1 MTRRCFAYLFSSL
14 LLVVSCGQR
23 RTTNYQ
29 LLTNDILLITI
40 DTLRADSVGYS
51 GNAHVRT
58 PFLDSLAARGIVFT
72 NAHAHNVVTLPSHVN
87 ILTGLYP
94 WQHGVR
100 DNAGFVLD
108 PKFPTVASMLRAKGY
123 ATGAFIG
130 AFPLDARFGLNHG
143 FDVYDDNYGKR
154 DTSTDFVMQERPASA
169 VLDAAA
175 KWWTSNAGRK
185 RFMWVH
191 LYDAHAPYRP
201 PPQFTNPD
209 PYLGEIESVD
219 DALSKQLVPLISNDT
234 LVIVTGDHG
243 EARGDHGELTHG
255 LFAYESTLKIPLI
268 VAGAGIAHRVE
279 AGYVRHIDIAPT
291 ILARAGVEP
300 SHDMKGASLL
310 DAIGHRDTYFEALSA
325 SLNRG
330 WAPLTGVIH
339 SGDKYIELPLSELYA
354 LPDEQHNLRD
364 ERRRDADTAR
374 QLLASMHGSIARA
387 QVSAEEATQ
396 LRSLG
401 YVAGNANAKASY
413 GRDDDPK
420 NLIAIDTKMHDVI
433 DAYEHGDLAHAVA
446 LSREVV
452 RAQPDMPAGLELLA
466 FTLQQSEHVDEAIAL
481 YRRLKSDDAKV
492 QLALLLSETGRSA
505 EATQILAPM
514 SNNIDALN
522 AYGIALSD
530 QGKLDDA
537 MRIFTR
543 VLQSD
548 PNNAPALQNLGIT
561 ALRRDDLNAAREHLD
576 RALALNPRLPLALN
590 TRGVVYAREHDFPHA
605 VELWNRAVAA
615 DPRQYDALFN
625 IGLVEGRAGHTA
637 AAREALRRFVK
648 SAPPARYADD
658 IKTARQALASLQ

>member
-1 MTRRCFAYLFSSL
+1 MSCL
-14 LLVVSCGQR
+14 LLITSCSHHEQPATGNRQP
-23 RTTNYQ
+23 
-29 LLTNDILLITI
+29 DVILITI
-40 DTLRADSVGYS
+40 DTLRADSVGYA
-51 GNAHVRT
+51 GNTHVKT
-58 PFLDSLAARGIVFT
+58 PFLDSLAARGVAFS

-100 DNAGFVLD
+100 DNAGFALD
-108 PKFPTVASMLRAKGY
+108 PKFPTLASMLHDKGY
-123 ATGAFIG
+123 ATGAFVG

-143 FDVYDDNYGKR
+143 FDVYDDNYGKGAA
-154 DTSTDFVMQERPASA
+154 STDFIIQERPATA
-169 VLDAAA
+169 VLDAAT
-175 KWWTSNAGRK
+175 KWWSATAGRK
-185 RFMWVH
+185 RFLWVH

-219 DALSKQLVPLISNDT
+219 DALSKQLAPIIGNDT

-255 LFAYESTLKIPLI
+255 LFAYESTLKVPLI
-268 VAGAGIAHRVE
+268 VAGGGIAHRLE
-279 AGYVRHIDIAPT
+279 SGYVRHIDIAPT
-291 ILARAGVEP
+291 ILARSGGVP
-300 SHDMKGASLL
+300 SHDMRGASLL
-310 DAIGHRDTYFEALSA
+310 DPIGNRDSYFEALSA

-339 SGDKYIELPLSELYA
+339 GENKYIELPIAELYD

-364 ERRRDADTAR
+364 DRRREVDVAR
-374 QLLASMHGSIARA
+374 HLLASMHSDVTRAR
-387 QVSAEEATQ
+387 VSPEEAAQ

-413 GRDDDPK
+413 GPADDPK
-420 NLIAIDTKMHDVI
+420 TLIAIDTKMHDVI
-433 DAYEHGDLAHAVA
+433 DAYEHGDLPRAVA
-446 LSREVV
+446 LAREVV

-466 FTLQQSEHVDEAIAL
+466 FTLQQSEHVEEAIAL
-481 YRRLKSDDAKV
+481 YRRLKSNDAKV
-492 QLALLLSETGRSA
+492 QLALLLSESGKSA
-505 EATQILAPM
+505 EAAQILAPI
-514 SNNIDALN
+514 SDNPDALN
-522 AYGIALSD
+522 AYGITLSD

-537 MRIFTR
+537 VRVFNR

-548 PNNAPALQNLGIT
+548 PNNAPALENLGIT
-561 ALRRDDLNAAREHLD
+561 ALRRDDVAAARANLD

-590 TRGVVYAREHDFPHA
+590 TRGVVYARENDFPHA
-605 VELWNRAVAA
+605 VAMWQRAVAV

-637 AAREALRRFVK
+637 AAREALQRFVK
-648 SAPPARYADD
+648 TAPAARYSED
-658 IKTARQALASLQ
+658 IRTARQALAALR

>member
-1 MTRRCFAYLFSSL
+1 MTKRFYVCLFSCL
-14 LLVVSCGQR
+14 LLLAGCHPEQPSTPATQ
-23 RTTNYQ
+23 Q
-29 LLTNDILLITI
+29 LSNSIILITI
-40 DTLRADSVGYS
+40 DTLRADSVGYA
-51 GNAHVRT
+51 GNTRVKT

-108 PKFPTVASMLRAKGY
+108 PKFPTLASLLHDKGY

-143 FDVYDDNYGKR
+143 FDVYDDNYGKGSS
-154 DTSTDFVMQERPASA
+154 STDFIMQERPATA
-169 VLDAAA
+169 VLAAA
-175 KWWTSNAGRK
+175 TKWWSANDGRK

-191 LYDAHAPYRP
+191 LYDAHAPYKP

-219 DALSKQLVPLISNDT
+219 DALSKQLAPLIANDT
-234 LVIVTGDHG
+234 LVVVTGDHG

-268 VAGAGIAHRVE
+268 VAGAGIAHRNE

-291 ILARAGVEP
+291 ILGNRTPEMRGV
-300 SHDMKGASLL
+300 SLL
-310 DAIGHRDTYFEALSA
+310 EPIGSRDSYFEALSA

-330 WAPLTGVIH
+330 WAPLTGIIH
-339 SGDKYIELPLSELYA
+339 NSGKYIELPISELYA

-364 ERRRDADTAR
+364 DRRRDVDAAR
-374 QLLASMHGSIARA
+374 QLLASCTTGSQPVARS
-387 QVSAEEATQ
+387 QVSAEDAAQ

-401 YVAGNANAKASY
+401 YVAGNANQKASY
-413 GRDDDPK
+413 GPNDDPK
-420 NLIAIDTKMHDVI
+420 NLIAVDTKMHGVI
-433 DAYEHGDLAHAVA
+433 DAYERGEIAKSVA
-446 LSREVV
+446 LAREVV

-466 FTLQQSEHVDEAIAL
+466 FTLQQSEHVGEAIAI

-505 EATQILAPM
+505 EAAQILAPM
-514 SNNIDALN
+514 SGNIDALN
-522 AYGIALSD
+522 AYGIALAD
-530 QGKLDDA
+530 QGRFDEA
-537 MRIFTR
+537 MSVFNR
-543 VLQSD
+543 VLQTD

-561 ALRRDDLNAAREHLD
+561 ALRRDDLAGAQQNLD

-590 TRGVVYAREHDFPHA
+590 TRGVVYARENDFPHA
-605 VELWNRAVAA
+605 VEYWQLAVKV

-625 IGLVEGRAGHTA
+625 IGLVEGRAGHVA
-637 AAREALRRFVK
+637 AARDALQRFVRT
-648 SAPPARYADD
+648 APPARYAEE
-658 IKTARQALASLQ
+658 IKTAKQALR

>member
-1 MTRRCFAYLFSSL
+1 M
-14 LLVVSCGQR
+14 VVNCLSCHSRQPATDNR
-23 RTTNYQ
+23 Q
-29 LLTNDILLITI
+29 PAPDVILITI
-40 DTLRADSVGYS
+40 DTLRADSVGYA
-51 GNAHVRT
+51 GNRHVRT

-100 DNAGFVLD
+100 DNAGFALD
-108 PKFPTVASMLRAKGY
+108 PKFPTIASMLRGKGY

-143 FDVYDDNYGKR
+143 FDLYDDNYGKR

-175 KWWTSNAGRK
+175 KWWTSNNGRK

-201 PPQFTNPD
+201 PPRFTNPD
-209 PYLGEIESVD
+209 PYLGAIESVD
-219 DALSKQLVPLISNDT
+219 DALSKQLAPLIGNCT

-291 ILARAGVEP
+291 ILTRAGAEP

-310 DAIGHRDTYFEALSA
+310 DAIGNRDSYFEALSA

-339 SGDKYIELPLSELYA
+339 SGDKYIELPISELYD
-354 LPDEQHNLRD
+354 LPDEQRNLRD
-364 ERRRDADTAR
+364 ERRRDVDTAR
-374 QLLASMHGSIARA
+374 QLLASMRGGVARA
-387 QVSAEEATQ
+387 QVSAEEAAQ

-413 GRDDDPK
+413 GPNDDPK

-446 LSREVV
+446 LAREVV
-452 RAQPDMPAGLELLA
+452 RAQPDMPAGIELLA

-505 EATQILAPM
+505 EAAQILAPM
-514 SNNIDALN
+514 STNPDALN
-522 AYGIALSD
+522 AYGITLSD
-530 QGKLDDA
+530 QGKVDDA
-537 MRIFTR
+537 VRVFTR

-561 ALRRDDLNAAREHLD
+561 ALRRDDLAGARENLD
-576 RALALNPRLPLALN
+576 RALALNPHLPLALN
-590 TRGVVYAREHDFPHA
+590 TRGVVYARENDFPHA
-605 VELWNRAVAA
+605 VDLWNRAVAA

-637 AAREALRRFVK
+637 AAREALQRFVK
-648 SAPPARYADD
+648 SAPPARYGDD
-658 IKTARQALASLQ
+658 IKTARQALAAFR